1 MAASKINGIAVFAVG
16 GGSLFIYAG
25 VKGYSI
31 PHAIQ
36 ALVSGQAPSTGGPAN
51 QISTP
56 SGGAPGSTVQTA
68 SGPGTGN
75 PKAGRWTH
83 GGLEHLWQMAGGSA
97 GSANNAAC
105 HGIQESQGDA
115 SVTSP
120 NPDGGTNVGLWQ
132 LDTKG
137 VGAGH
142 TIAQLQNPL
151 TNARITVQATNDGQ
165 NWSEWATPG
174 C

>member
-1 MAASKINGIAVFAVG
+1 MARDNLNGIAVGAVG
-16 GGSLFIYAG
+16 VGSLFVYAG
-25 VKGYSI
+25 IKGYSI

-36 ALVSGQAPSTGGPAN
+36 ALVTGKPPSTGGQANPIGTPA
-51 QISTP
+51 
-56 SGGAPGSTVQTA
+56 GGSTTSVPTA
-68 SGPGTGN
+68 SGPGTAN
-75 PKAGRWTH
+75 PKAGHWTH
-83 GGLEHLWQMAGGSA
+83 GGLMNLWRMAGGSA

-105 HGIQESQGDA
+105 HGIQESSGDA

-142 TIAQLQNPL
+142 TIAQLQDPL
-151 TNARITVQATNDGQ
+151 TNARITVQATRDGQ
-165 NWSEWATPG
+165 DWSEWSTPG